1 MIGAVWETFV
11 LNQLIRHQQY
21 TRTAAKLFYFR
32 DTHGTEVD
40 FLIDQNGRV
49 RLMEAKWAENP
60 DAADA
65 KQIVKVRGW
74 LGALAADEHWIVC
87 RTSHEHLLAKARLVS
102 ELGLTS
108 YFFCDAARA

>member
-1 MIGAVWETFV
+1 
-11 LNQLIRHQQY
+11 
-21 TRTAAKLFYFR
+21 
-32 DTHGTEVD
+32 
-40 FLIDQNGRV
+40 
-49 RLMEAKWAENP
+49 MEAKWAENP